1 MADRVSTGTDVQPEM
16 NAVLRWPTES
26 EPLATRPR
34 RAPVVHPLAC
44 AAVEPRH
51 LPLTVHAAKT
61 DLAPERRAIER
72 IKRKA
77 TAMAIAAAT
86 ETSFADEVE
95 TEPDLE
101 PDPELH
107 LRGRGCRCPAANVKA
122 YREEGEWVCHTCGHQ
137 LSPRVA
143 SLLTLRTRKRAGGQP
158 PQPPTPPRRKR
169 STGRLAHRTIPLDSA
184 RSTTAG

>member
-1 MADRVSTGTDVQPEM
+1 MR
-16 NAVLRWPTES
+16 
-26 EPLATRPR
+26 
-34 RAPVVHPLAC
+34 
-44 AAVEPRH
+44 
-51 LPLTVHAAKT
+51 AAKT
-61 DLAPERRAIER
+61 EHAPERREIER

-86 ETSFADEVE
+86 ETSLADEVE
-95 TEPDLE
+95 TEADLE

-107 LRGRGCRCPAANVKA
+107 LRGRSCRCPAANVKA

-143 SLLTLRTRKRAGGQP
+143 SLLTLTTRKRACGEP
-158 PQPPTPPRRKR
+158 PQPHAPSRGKR
-169 STGRLAHRTIPLDSA
+169 STRRLANRTIPLDSA